1 MEILFENRYVR
12 DKAFAKE
19 FYRYYYF
26 EKSSLI
32 TFYGVILLASILLA
46 VFEKIYLWFVLVFV
60 PVLFLFQFYRYFHQI
75 NIMLQQDKELA
86 GGEVTVYVLTDFDT
100 IEKAFSGAKAA
111 EKGSK

>member
-46 VFEKIYLWFVLVFV
+46 VFENIFGLC
-60 PVLFLFQFYRYFHQI
+60 LFLCRYYFYFNSI
-75 NIMLQQDKELA
+75 VIFIK
-86 GGEVTVYVLTDFDT
+86 
-100 IEKAFSGAKAA
+100 
-111 EKGSK
+111 